1 MLQFHD
7 TVIGQRFLMGTVPS
21 LVKQLEKLNENLE
34 DLNLLKTV
42 EAERAEAEKATA
54 MPEKEE
60 VRTSYWPFGM
70 HAIKFDGVDYDEQF
84 ILNHM
89 GEFEDALRE
98 GISPYDFERHCT
110 MSDAVGHYIDS
121 DDYRGIYQ
129 ILMRIYDDDDQV
141 DEMLLNPTPEL
152 DKLIHERYEE
162 EIVGK

>member
-54 MPEKEE
+54 MPEKE
-60 VRTSYWPFGM
+60 VRKSYWPFGI
-70 HAIKFDGVDYDEQF
+70 HAIKFDGVDYDEQY

-98 GISPYDFERHCT
+98 GISPYDFERHANVC
-110 MSDAVGHYIDS
+110 DAIGHYIDS
-121 DDYRGIYQ
+121 DDFRGVYQ
-129 ILMRIYDDDDQV
+129 ILMRIYDDEDQV
-141 DEMLLNPTPEL
+141 DEMLLDPTPDLE
-152 DKLIHERYEE
+152 KTIRERYEE
-162 EIVGK
+162 EIDGK